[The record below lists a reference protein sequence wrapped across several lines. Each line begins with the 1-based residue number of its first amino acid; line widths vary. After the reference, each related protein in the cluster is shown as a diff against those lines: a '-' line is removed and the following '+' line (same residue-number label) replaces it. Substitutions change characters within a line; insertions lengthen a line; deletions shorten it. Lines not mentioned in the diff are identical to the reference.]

1 MVDHAGAEG
10 WRRRWF
16 VRHWKMLVAT
26 ALVAGAV
33 IFYLR
38 LPVVRGDGYPV
49 QLILLAE
56 VLRDHWVETG
66 SYPQDAES
74 LVAQLGPKIAEL
86 GYELR
91 YMQGDVFRFVG
102 RRHIAQ
108 VEYRPASDGLPQMR
122 YRVRGEDFSP
132 VVLFH
137 PDQRVLPPQD
147 NDEVSQ

>member
-1 MVDHAGAEG
+1 
-10 WRRRWF
+10 
-16 VRHWKMLVAT
+16 MLVAT

-102 RRHIAQ
+102 RRHQGDVFRFVGRRHIAQ